1 MSPLREG
8 SVSGSIRGS
17 FTFNWRTDTRKLF
30 AVFAA
35 VAIAGCQSDV
45 IEAVPEAPD
54 PAVRELLALLGSRY
68 DETSDARLR
77 YALGLPDD
85 FPIGRT
91 IVASVTDGPGGSE
104 VAADIGPRCSLR
116 DGDSEEEA
124 IAFTHCHAA
133 AAADP
138 NCTVQTR

>member
-1 MSPLREG
+1 M
-8 SVSGSIRGS
+8 
-17 FTFNWRTDTRKLF
+17 
-30 AVFAA
+30 
-35 VAIAGCQSDV
+35 
-45 IEAVPEAPD
+45 
-54 PAVRELLALLGSRY
+54 ELLALLGSQY

-138 NCTVQTR
+138 NCTVQTRYLIHVNDDGSIDITGVDIYCADPKF